1 MSKSH
6 GIQDPT
12 TRERIENTGTSL
24 TRLVMEKNRLYGD
37 SVFYPLDLF
46 TKHVGTYNS
55 AIDNILVR
63 LDDKLGRVSNSPSL
77 RKNDIA
83 DIVGYL
89 ILLSVSMGWEDFDEL
104 LD

>member
-1 MSKSH
+1 MPKTPEQQLES
-6 GIQDPT
+6 
-12 TRERIENTGTSL
+12 TRKRIEQAGTSL
-24 TRLVMEKNRLYGD
+24 TKLVMEKNRLYGD
-37 SVFYPLDLF
+37 SVFYPLGIF
-46 TKHVGTYNS
+46 TKHVGAYNS

-63 LDDKLGRVSNSPSL
+63 LDDKLGRVGNSPSL